1 MNGYLLDTNICIF
14 AMRDKYGVNE
24 RLECLTPQQ
33 CYIADVT
40 LMELRFGAYKSEKKI
55 ENLRIVDDFISKVKI
70 IPFVDTIDAFCQEKL
85 RLQSLGTPIEDY
97 DLFIG
102 CAAKVAGLTMVTDN
116 VQHLNRIEGLEI
128 ENWIQRL

>member
-70 IPFVDTIDAFCQEKL
+70 IPFADTIDAFCQEKL

-102 CAAKVAGLTMVTDN
+102 CSAKVADLTMVTDN
-116 VQHLNRIEGLEI
+116 VQHLSRIEGLKI
-128 ENWIQRL
+128 ENWIYR

>member
-14 AMRDKYGVNE
+14 ALRDKYGVNE
-24 RLECLTPQQ
+24 RLEEIGRQQ

-40 LMELRFGAYKSEKKI
+40 VMELRFGAYKSERKE
-55 ENLRIVDDFISKVKI
+55 ENLRIVNNFVSQVNVV
-70 IPFVDTIDAFCQEKL
+70 PFSASIDTFCQEKL

-102 CAAKVAGLTMVTDN
+102 CAAKVSALTLVTDN
-116 VQHLNRIEGLEI
+116 VQHLSRIEGLKV
-128 ENWIQRL
+128 ENWVQR

>member
-1 MNGYLLDTNICIF
+1 MKGFLLDTNICIF

-24 RLECLTPQQ
+24 RLETLNPQQ
-33 CYIADVT
+33 CYVADVT
-40 LMELRFGAYKSEKKI
+40 VMELRFGAYKSENKEK
-55 ENLRIVDDFISKVKI
+55 NLRIVDNFISKVKVV
-70 IPFVDTIDAFCQEKL
+70 PFADTIDAFCQEKL

-116 VQHLNRIEGLEI
+116 VQHLSRIDGLEI
-128 ENWIQRL
+128 ENWIQR

>member
-1 MNGYLLDTNICIF
+1 MKKYLLDTNICIF

-24 RLECLTPQQ
+24 RLESITPQQ
-33 CYIADVT
+33 CYVTDVT
-40 LMELRFGAYKSEKKI
+40 VMELRFGAYKSERKD
-55 ENLRIVDDFISKVKI
+55 ENLSIVNDFLSKVKVV
-70 IPFVDTIDAFCQEKL
+70 PFADTIDTFCQEKL

-116 VQHLNRIEGLEI
+116 VQHLSRIEGVEI
-128 ENWIQRL
+128 ENWIQR

>member
-1 MNGYLLDTNICIF
+1 MKEYLLDTNICIF

-24 RLECLTPQQ
+24 RLESLNPQQ
-33 CYIADVT
+33 CYVADVT
-40 LMELRFGAYKSEKKI
+40 VMELRFGAYKSENKEK
-55 ENLRIVDDFISKVKI
+55 NLRIVDNFISKVKVV
-70 IPFVDTIDAFCQEKL
+70 PFADTIDAFCQEKL

-116 VQHLNRIEGLEI
+116 VQHLSRIDGLEI
-128 ENWIQRL
+128 ENWIQR